1 MAYRDLQVACKE
13 AGLKA
18 NGGTD
23 VLIDR
28 LVNHQLGHNAPEQV
42 EPPVNPTRFAG
53 LKASDPNPDSPN
65 WDMAGRW
72 IRT

>member
-1 MAYRDLQVACKE
+1 MAFRDLQVACKE

-18 NGGTD
+18 SGGTD
-23 VLIDR
+23 ALIDR
-28 LVNHQLGHNAPEQV
+28 LVNHSLGVEEPAET
-42 EPPVNPTRFAG
+42 EPPVNPKRFAG
-53 LKASDPNPDSPN
+53 LKASDPNPDNPK